1 MNILRTLWLLTL
13 FPLLGLSS
21 SVMAGYTLNEDSSQ
35 INFVSVKKNTVGE
48 VHTFNGLSG
57 SIDDNGQV
65 RITISLDS
73 AETRI
78 PVRNERLKS
87 LFFETSKFPLATA
100 EIAVDIVK
108 INTLTEGEIMNQVL
122 SVNVDLHGVRAEI
135 PVRVQVIGLRGHKL
149 SVTVTEPVLLDV
161 KDFDLLDGLTALK
174 TIAKL
179 PSISSSVPVTAQLIF
194 VAQ

>member
-1 MNILRTLWLLTL
+1 MNVLRILWVITL
-13 FPLLGLSS
+13 FSLLGLSS

-35 INFVSVKKNTVGE
+35 INFISVKNNTVGE
-48 VHTFNGLSG
+48 VHTLNGLSG
-57 SIDDNGQV
+57 AIDDNGQV
-65 RITISLDS
+65 RITINLDRV
-73 AETRI
+73 ETRV
-78 PVRNERLKS
+78 PVRNERLKA

-100 EIAVDIVK
+100 KIAVDIVK

-135 PVRVQVIGLRGHKL
+135 PVRVQVIGLSDHKL

-179 PSISSSVPVTAQLIF
+179 PSISSSVPVTAQLLF

>member
-100 EIAVDIVK
+100 EIAVDI
-108 INTLTEGEIMNQVL
+108 
-122 SVNVDLHGVRAEI
+122 
-135 PVRVQVIGLRGHKL
+135 
-149 SVTVTEPVLLDV
+149 
-161 KDFDLLDGLTALK
+161 
-174 TIAKL
+174 
-179 PSISSSVPVTAQLIF
+179 
-194 VAQ
+194 

>member
-1 MNILRTLWLLTL
+1 
-13 FPLLGLSS
+13 
-21 SVMAGYTLNEDSSQ
+21 
-35 INFVSVKKNTVGE
+35 VGE

-122 SVNVDLHGVRAEI
+122 SVNVDLHGVRVEI

-161 KDFDLLDGLTALK
+161 KDFDLLDGLIALK

-179 PSISSSVPVTAQLIF
+179 PSISSSVPVTAQLLF

>member
-1 MNILRTLWLLTL
+1 M
-13 FPLLGLSS
+13 
-21 SVMAGYTLNEDSSQ
+21 NEDSSQ

-161 KDFDLLDGLTALK
+161 KDFDLLDGLIALK

-179 PSISSSVPVTAQLIF
+179 PSISSSVPVTAQLLF

>member
-1 MNILRTLWLLTL
+1 MNILRTLWVITS
-13 FPLLGLSS
+13 FSLLGLSS

-65 RITISLDS
+65 RITISLDRV
-73 AETRI
+73 ETRV
-78 PVRNERLKS
+78 PVRNERLKA

-179 PSISSSVPVTAQLIF
+179 PSIISSVPVTAQLLF

>member
-1 MNILRTLWLLTL
+1 MNILRILWVLTL
-13 FPLLGLSS
+13 FSLLGLSS

-35 INFVSVKKNTVGE
+35 IIFFSVKKNTVGE
-48 VHTFNGLSG
+48 VHTLNGLSG
-57 SIDDNGQV
+57 SIEDNGQV

-73 AETRI
+73 VETRVS
-78 PVRNERLKS
+78 VRNERLKA

-100 EIAVDIVK
+100 EIVVDIVK

-135 PVRVQVIGLRGHKL
+135 PVRVQVIGLRGNKL

-161 KDFDLLDGLTALK
+161 KDFDLLDGLIALK

-179 PSISSSVPVTAQLIF
+179 PSISSSVPVTAQLLF

>member
-1 MNILRTLWLLTL
+1 MNILRTLWVITS
-13 FPLLGLSS
+13 FSLLGLSS

-35 INFVSVKKNTVGE
+35 INFISVKKNTVGE
-48 VHTFNGLSG
+48 MHTFNGLSG

-65 RITISLDS
+65 RITISLDRV
-73 AETRI
+73 ETRV
-78 PVRNERLKS
+78 PVRNERLKA

-122 SVNVDLHGVRAEI
+122 SVNVDLHGVKAEI

-149 SVTVTEPVLLDV
+149 LVTVTEPVLLDV

-179 PSISSSVPVTAQLIF
+179 SSISSSVPVTAQLLF

>member
-1 MNILRTLWLLTL
+1 MNILRILWLLTL

-65 RITISLDS
+65 RITISLDRV
-73 AETRI
+73 ETRV
-78 PVRNERLKS
+78 PVRNERLKA

-179 PSISSSVPVTAQLIF
+179 PSISSSVPVTAQLLF

>member
-1 MNILRTLWLLTL
+1 MNILRTLWVITS
-13 FPLLGLSS
+13 FSLLGLSS

-35 INFVSVKKNTVGE
+35 INFISVKKNTVGE
-48 VHTFNGLSG
+48 MHTFNGLSG

-65 RITISLDS
+65 RITISLDRV
-73 AETRI
+73 ETRV
-78 PVRNERLKS
+78 PVRNERLKA

-122 SVNVDLHGVRAEI
+122 SVNIDLHGVKAEI
-135 PVRVQVIGLRGHKL
+135 PIRVQVIGLRGHKL
-149 SVTVTEPVLLDV
+149 LVTVTEPVLLDV

-179 PSISSSVPVTAQLIF
+179 SSISSSVPVTAQLLF